1 MIKNIRKNLPAI
13 VLFTTLLLLWE
24 IIVTVANI
32 EPWLLPAPSKIWQ
45 AFLRT
50 RLLLPAHLGT
60 TAMEA
65 ITGLLLA
72 IAVGVPLAITITV
85 VPFIRRVLLP
95 ILVVSQTIPMIVLA
109 PLLVIWLGFGMMPKI
124 VVVALMGFF
133 PIVVSSV
140 DGMDNADR
148 EMVNLVSSMGA
159 NRFEQLR
166 RVLIPT
172 AIPSFFSGL
181 KIAATYAVVGA
192 VIGEWVGAR
201 QGLGIFITRS
211 QSSFRTDQI
220 FVAVIAIAILSILFF
235 ATVSILARLSSPWKY
250 IKVTHNE
257 VNINGGRKS

>member
-109 PLLVIWLGFGMMPKI
+109 PLLVIWLGFGMMP
-124 VVVALMGFF
+124 
-133 PIVVSSV
+133 
-140 DGMDNADR
+140 
-148 EMVNLVSSMGA
+148 
-159 NRFEQLR
+159 
-166 RVLIPT
+166 
-172 AIPSFFSGL
+172 
-181 KIAATYAVVGA
+181 
-192 VIGEWVGAR
+192 
-201 QGLGIFITRS
+201 
-211 QSSFRTDQI
+211 
-220 FVAVIAIAILSILFF
+220 
-235 ATVSILARLSSPWKY
+235 
-250 IKVTHNE
+250 
-257 VNINGGRKS
+257 